1 MDAATQAKLNR
12 GRRTVEVLKQ
22 PVHKPLP
29 VEKQVIIL
37 YALTHGF
44 LDPIPIEDITRFQ
57 DELFDFFDS
66 NAADLLKQIRDTGN
80 LPDTDK
86 LDAQIKAFAGGF
98 QTSKQLAAAKD

>member
-1 MDAATQAKLNR
+1 LASFRELEAFTQFGSDLDAATQAKLNR

-66 NAADLLKQIRDTGN
+66 NAADLLKQI
-80 LPDTDK
+80 
-86 LDAQIKAFAGGF
+86 
-98 QTSKQLAAAKD
+98 